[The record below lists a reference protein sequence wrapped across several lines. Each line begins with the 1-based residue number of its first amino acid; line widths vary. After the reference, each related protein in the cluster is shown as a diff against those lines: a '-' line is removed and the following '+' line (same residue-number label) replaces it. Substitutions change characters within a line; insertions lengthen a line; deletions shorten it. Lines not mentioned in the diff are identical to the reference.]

1 MKRKVTLYM
10 KNGKI
15 HSLICKNDDVY
26 YELVENIDNDERI
39 DIVFDNKTISIKG
52 SNVDYHESETINN
65 TKDEITSD
73 GLYKIINGKRYATQ
87 KLIDLMKKKR

>member
-39 DIVFDNKTISIKG
+39 DSI
-52 SNVDYHESETINN
+52 
-65 TKDEITSD
+65 
-73 GLYKIINGKRYATQ
+73 R
-87 KLIDLMKKKR
+87 